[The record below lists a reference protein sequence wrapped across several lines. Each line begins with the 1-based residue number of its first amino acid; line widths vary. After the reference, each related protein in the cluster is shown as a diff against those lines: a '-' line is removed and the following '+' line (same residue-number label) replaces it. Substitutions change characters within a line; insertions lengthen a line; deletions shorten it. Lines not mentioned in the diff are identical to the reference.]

1 MTVQPEPD
9 NRLICPNCQAL
20 NAPYATICVSCGVQ
34 MEEFRA
40 ALPRLQQLKL
50 DRAVSHQEMLKDE
63 VTVQIKNEVHR
74 SVSAFRKLLLFL
86 LLSAIIAGIIISIAA
101 YLYANQVKRTQ
112 EEIQAK
118 INASLAC
125 LRAEKYVCAKDGF
138 QELIVSGADSPQLIE
153 NLNLAQ
159 HGLAKQYYESGQW
172 EKAINELEDLLQ
184 RDPGNQQA
192 VALLKD
198 SYSKWIEQLGL
209 EGRWLKKWAVRR
221 EMDARFPPGDK

>member
-1 MTVQPEPD
+1 MTVQPGPD
-9 NRLICPNCQAL
+9 NRLICPNCQSL
-20 NAPYATICVSCGVQ
+20 NAPYSTICDSCGVQ

-40 ALPRLQQLKL
+40 ALPRLKQLKL
-50 DRAVSHQEMLKDE
+50 DRAVSHQEMLNDE
-63 VTVQIKNEVHR
+63 VMFQIQKDVKQ
-74 SVSAFRKLLLFL
+74 SVNAFRRLLLIL
-86 LLSAIIAGIIISIAA
+86 LILAIVVALILSIGA

-112 EEIQAK
+112 EEIQLQ
-118 INASLAC
+118 INTSLTC
-125 LRAEKYVCAKDGF
+125 LDSKKYICAKDGL
-138 QELIVSGADSPQLIE
+138 QALLISGVNSPLIVE

-159 HGLAKQYYESGQW
+159 YGLARQYYESGQW
-172 EKAINELEDLLQ
+172 ENTVSELKDLLQ

-221 EMDARFPPGDK
+221 EMDARFP